1 MSTFTEPENETYV
14 GFDIPVE
21 LHVLDKT
28 NRIVAARIRRVS
40 HSLFELSCSEQLQK
54 GQKLALSHEE
64 KRLAVEV
71 FSAEQSVTD
80 VYFLAV
86 KVVAEKL
93 GEVRSELRL
102 PTDIP
107 ATLRVAGATAEM
119 TVRIVDMSPSG
130 MCIEVPVALSRG
142 AKVCVSLDQG
152 LAFGEIRF
160 SRQKAQGIFSA
171 GFLLEE
177 YICQN
182 EPHDL

>member
-1 MSTFTEPENETYV
+1 MFTFTESENETQV

-40 HSLFELSCSEQLQK
+40 PSLFELSCSEKLQK
-54 GQKLALSHEE
+54 GQKLALSHEG
-64 KRLAVEV
+64 KRLEVEV
-71 FSAEQSVTD
+71 SSAEQGATNIYILS
-80 VYFLAV
+80 V
-86 KVVAEKL
+86 KVVAEQL

-102 PTDIP
+102 PIDLR
-107 ATLRVAGATAEM
+107 AVLRVAGATAEM
-119 TVRIVDMSPSG
+119 AVRIVDMSPSG
-130 MCIEVPVALSRG
+130 MGIEVPLALSRG
-142 AKVCVSLDQG
+142 AKVCVNLDQG

-160 SRQKAQGIFSA
+160 CRQKGPTLFSV

-182 EPHDL
+182 EPHED